1 MVEPSRELD
10 RTMRVCVLG
19 GDGYLGWP
27 TSLYFSRRGHKVLT
41 IDNFA
46 KRRWEGQCGVRPLQ
60 PIPSLAARI
69 DRWRTV
75 ARRKTTGPI
84 RFQHCDLSEDYEL
97 LAGMLRRF
105 RPDALIH
112 FAEQPSAPF
121 SMACRENAIET
132 QRNNVLGTLNIAFAV
147 REACPDAHLVK
158 LGTMGEYGTPNIDI
172 EEGWLEVEHNG
183 RRDRVLYPKCPGSLY
198 HLSKVHDSAN
208 LEFTCRVWRLRVTDL
223 NQGVVY
229 GLETDETVLAE
240 GLHTSFHYDAIFG
253 TVLNRFI
260 TQAVLGVPL
269 TLYGLGNQ
277 VRGLLNIRDTLR
289 CIELV
294 TRNPAAPGE
303 FRVFNQFTEQFSIR
317 QLADAVA
324 DAARAAGY
332 AVEVAHVENPRV
344 EAEEHYYN
352 AKHRALCDLGLTP
365 HLLDQSV
372 LAGMI
377 EEVARHRE
385 LIDPSSISPAICW
398 RSREP
403 LIARRER
410 SSARLQE
417 LPTMVRRAANG
428 TGSKSVITA
437 IKSEYEIH
445 AV

>member
-1 MVEPSRELD
+1 MKI
-10 RTMRVCVLG
+10 CVLG

-27 TSLYFSRRGHKVLT
+27 TSLYFSRRGHQVLA

-46 KRRWEGQCGVRPLQ
+46 KRRWEALCGVRPLQ
-60 PIPSLAARI
+60 SIPPLSARI
-69 DRWRTV
+69 ERWRTV

-97 LAGMLRRF
+97 LAGLLQRF
-105 RPDALIH
+105 RPDALVH

-132 QRNNVLGTLNIAFAV
+132 QRNNVLGTLNLAFAM

-183 RRDRVLYPKCPGSLY
+183 RRDRVLYPKRPGSLY

-208 LEFTCRVWRLRVTDL
+208 LEFACRIWRLRVTDL

-229 GLETDETVLAE
+229 GLETDETALAE
-240 GLHTSFHYDAIFG
+240 GLHTSFHYDAVFG

-260 TQAVLGVPL
+260 AQAVLGVPL

-294 TRNPAAPGE
+294 ILNPAEPGE
-303 FRVFNQFTEQFSIR
+303 FRVFNQFTEQFSVR

-324 DAARAAGY
+324 DAARSAGY
-332 AVEVAHVENPRV
+332 AVEVAHVDNPRV

-352 AKHRALCDLGLTP
+352 ARHQALCDLGLTP

-377 EEVARHRE
+377 ERVARHRG
-385 LIDPSSISPAICW
+385 LIDPDAIRPVIGW
-398 RSREP
+398 RTREHP
-403 LIARRER
+403 VSRRER
-410 SSARLQE
+410 SSAQS
-417 LPTMVRRAANG
+417 PAIVRRPATG
-428 TGSKSVITA
+428 TGPETVIA
-437 IKSEYEIH
+437 NIRSEHEFH